1 MFNRVDKCFFIST
14 IVILI
19 LLVVSFLLIATIPLY
34 ENNVFLEMLFGTP
47 ILITILL
54 IPISIVEYII
64 IFLIKIF
71 SKNKIQKDWIIILA
85 DFILIIILC
94 TILYVL
100 FIALSHPLLWF
111 YYFLCLGFKSLKV
124 IYKSSPDFKVIWMF
138 VNLFIL

>member
-34 ENNVFLEMLFGTP
+34 ENNVFWEMLFGTP
-47 ILITILL
+47 ILITIIL

-71 SKNKIQKDWIIILA
+71 SKNKTKKDWIIILA
-85 DFILIIILC
+85 DFISIIILC

-100 FIALSHPLLWF
+100 FIAISNPLL
-111 YYFLCLGFKSLKV
+111 
-124 IYKSSPDFKVIWMF
+124 
-138 VNLFIL
+138 

>member
-34 ENNVFLEMLFGTP
+34 ENNVFFEMLLGTP
-47 ILITILL
+47 ILITIFL
-54 IPISIVEYII
+54 IPISIVVHII

-100 FIALSHPLLWF
+100 FIALSNPLL
-111 YYFLCLGFKSLKV
+111 
-124 IYKSSPDFKVIWMF
+124 
-138 VNLFIL
+138 

>member
-1 MFNRVDKCFFIST
+1 MFFIST

-47 ILITILL
+47 ILITIIL

-71 SKNKIQKDWIIILA
+71 SKNKTKKDWIIILA
-85 DFILIIILC
+85 DFISIIILC

-100 FIALSHPLLWF
+100 FIAISNPLL
-111 YYFLCLGFKSLKV
+111 
-124 IYKSSPDFKVIWMF
+124 
-138 VNLFIL
+138 

>member
-34 ENNVFLEMLFGTP
+34 ENNVFLEMLLS
-47 ILITILL
+47 ISVLITILL

-71 SKNKIQKDWIIILA
+71 SKNKIIKDWIIILA
-85 DFILIIILC
+85 DFISIIILC

-100 FIALSHPLLWF
+100 FIAISNPLL
-111 YYFLCLGFKSLKV
+111 
-124 IYKSSPDFKVIWMF
+124 
-138 VNLFIL
+138 

>member
-1 MFNRVDKCFFIST
+1 MCWNVSINPNRCYNTYMFNKVDKCFLIST

-54 IPISIVEYII
+54 IPMSIVEYVI

-71 SKNKIQKDWIIILA
+71 SKNKIPKDWIIIFA
-85 DFILIIILC
+85 DFTLIVILC
-94 TILYVL
+94 TIIYVI
-100 FIALSHPLLWF
+100 FIAISNPLL
-111 YYFLCLGFKSLKV
+111 
-124 IYKSSPDFKVIWMF
+124 
-138 VNLFIL
+138 